1 MSRLRIIE
9 ASPASYESIS
19 LVMAAGLDLFFVR
32 AAPSAQFDL
41 LASDFN
47 YPLLVLIMVGLT
59 AATLFAGSVSNA
71 KTLRTNWA

>member
-1 MSRLRIIE
+1 
-9 ASPASYESIS
+9 
-19 LVMAAGLDLFFVR
+19 MAAGLDLFFVR